1 MAANCHQVSPLGNG
15 VNVPIWG
22 YRTFGLSLASTFPL
36 PELWPIPLPP
46 SSAWSEVDAVIRQG
60 LINCPRDIVPGA
72 FHIDF
77 SDGGITLHVA
87 SLASFQVRNA
97 REIVV
102 DPAPGVPT
110 SSLRPAL
117 LGTVFALLLI
127 YRGLAALHASVVA
140 IDGWAVAF
148 VGYKGAGKSTLAAAF
163 HRHGYDLVADD
174 ILAVELSAP
183 ELLAQPGFI
192 HMKLWPDAIAALDD
206 DPARYPPSTQRFRSA
221 RCASTR
227 GWPHSR
233 CHCEEFF
240 CCSAGQNWPSDDAR
254 RARRFASYCP
264 IGPGRDC
271 RGKCSNTLDFKLS
284 LNTVWPLRTRSRC
297 TTCNALSTFRAWV
310 R

>member
-1 MAANCHQVSPLGNG
+1 MADAGGITRAMAANCHQVSPLGNG

-36 PELWPIPLPP
+36 PELWPTPLPP

-60 LINCPRDIVPGA
+60 LINCPRDIAPGA

-77 SDGGITLHVA
+77 SDGGITLRVA

-140 IDGWAVAF
+140 IDGRAVAF
-148 VGYKGAGKSTLAAAF
+148 VGDKGAGKSTLAAAF
-163 HRHGYDLVADD
+163 HRHGYDLGADD

-183 ELLAQPGFI
+183 ELLSQPGFI
-192 HMKLWPDAIAALDD
+192 HMKLWPDAIAALGD
-206 DPARYPPSTQRFRSA
+206 DPARYPPAPRGSEAHDAPRLGGGHTAGATA
-221 RCASTR
+221 RNFFAAVR
-227 GWPHSR
+227 GR
-233 CHCEEFF
+233 IGRQTML
-240 CCSAGQNWPSDDAR
+240 AAR
-254 RARRFASYCP
+254 GVLRAIARTP
-264 IGPGRDC
+264 WI
-271 RGKCSNTLDFKLS
+271 
-284 LNTVWPLRTRSRC
+284 LNSV
-297 TTCNALSTFRAWV
+297 
-310 R
+310 

>member
-36 PELWPIPLPP
+36 PELWPTPLPP

-60 LINCPRDIVPGA
+60 LINCPRDIAPGA

-127 YRGLAALHASVVA
+127 YRGLAALHASMVA
-140 IDGWAVAF
+140 IDGRAVAF
-148 VGYKGAGKSTLAAAF
+148 VGDKGAGKSTLAAAF

-192 HMKLWPDAIAALDD
+192 HMKLWPDAIAALGD
-206 DPARYPPSTQRFRSA
+206 DPARYPPQHPEVPKRTMGLDQGVATQ
-221 RCASTR
+221 
-227 GWPHSR
+227 P
-233 CHCEEFF
+233 
-240 CCSAGQNWPSDDAR
+240 
-254 RARRFASYCP
+254 
-264 IGPGRDC
+264 
-271 RGKCSNTLDFKLS
+271 
-284 LNTVWPLRTRSRC
+284 VPLRGIFLLQCGAELAVRRCSPRAAFCELLPHWSGARLSREVLEHLGFQTQFEYC
-297 TTCNALSTFRAWV
+297 LAIAN
-310 R
+310 